1 MRHLHLDPAD
11 PSRIEPGKRPR
22 SNESPLIVL
31 KSGEPFMAWGTPGN
45 DGIWQRL
52 PQVIVNLMRR
62 FRSRERYR
70 DRPRPRF
77 RLGGAIR
84 ANTDTLWAVSR
95 KRAIFSCNSENFP
108 I

>member
-62 FRSRERYR
+62 FPRQVPPRRRHPREY
-70 DRPRPRF
+70 
-77 RLGGAIR
+77 GY
-84 ANTDTLWAVSR
+84 AVGC
-95 KRAIFSCNSENFP
+95 KP
-108 I
+108 

>member
-1 MRHLHLDPAD
+1 
-11 PSRIEPGKRPR
+11 
-22 SNESPLIVL
+22 
-31 KSGEPFMAWGTPGN
+31 MAWGTPGN

-95 KRAIFSCNSENFP
+95 KRAIFSCNSESFP